1 MPVRSCGADRVV
13 GTGERK
19 RRPMEPNMR
28 KPDNH
33 LVWAITAMT
42 SMCTLP
48 LGIVAIIKAS
58 SVDTFWATGKYDKAW
73 RASTEALRWSLIGV
87 CVMWA
92 FAVRFLLPV
101 AVELFVE
108 TLNRL

>member
-1 MPVRSCGADRVV
+1 
-13 GTGERK
+13 
-19 RRPMEPNMR
+19 METKMR

-33 LVWAITAMT
+33 LVWALLAMT

-48 LGIVAIIKAS
+48 LGIVAIVKAS

-92 FAVRFLLPV
+92 FAARILFSVTFELL
-101 AVELFVE
+101 VEA
-108 TLNRL
+108 LNRL